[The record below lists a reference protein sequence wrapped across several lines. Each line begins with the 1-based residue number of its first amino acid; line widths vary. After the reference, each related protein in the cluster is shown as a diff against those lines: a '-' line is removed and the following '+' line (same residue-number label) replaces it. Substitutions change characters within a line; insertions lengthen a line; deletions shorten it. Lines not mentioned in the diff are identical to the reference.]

1 LPGID
6 NSKFQPIIRELIE
19 VKIELPFCKIPT
31 LNKTVNKMIKELTK
45 YAKTEEISAH
55 QGGNTPMAQ

>member
-1 LPGID
+1 
-6 NSKFQPIIRELIE
+6 
-19 VKIELPFCKIPT
+19 V
-31 LNKTVNKMIKELTK
+31 NKTVNKMIKELNK